1 VPTSGEIKRRRE
13 SKTSNRRDNG
23 RAANRADNR
32 TSTSNDDAM
41 HCELHKCS
49 SHNTADCKVVINNP
63 ALMAFYKVRSV
74 PSAQIHATTSEPS
87 ARGYND
93 DAHEDAFVIVT
104 RATVTHQVLLAMGKR
119 AEVAPKI
126 DMWCVDG
133 ASSCNATYTE
143 EGCYDIRPCH
153 VRIESCNSSSEAFVC
168 TRMGKR
174 TIRALNEQT
183 GEVVTM
189 IADEVLIPGPHPRSL
204 PLSYPV

>member
-1 VPTSGEIKRRRE
+1 
-13 SKTSNRRDNG
+13 
-23 RAANRADNR
+23 
-32 TSTSNDDAM
+32 
-41 HCELHKCS
+41 
-49 SHNTADCKVVINNP
+49 
-63 ALMAFYKVRSV
+63 
-74 PSAQIHATTSEPS
+74 
-87 ARGYND
+87 
-93 DAHEDAFVIVT
+93 
-104 RATVTHQVLLAMGKR
+104 MGKR

-174 TIRALNEQT
+174 KIRALNEQT

-189 IADEVLIPGPHPRSL
+189 IADEVLIHEAFPFHILSEDKVFQKGCTAFKEHGSWQFRKPAGAPLFHASQRLANGGSGAGNSRLYFVDEQRPSQQASASVCMAVTGKSDECVPEKAPMHDFASRSQAQQNHATGGL
-204 PLSYPV
+204 RFVHATAGRRRFTRC